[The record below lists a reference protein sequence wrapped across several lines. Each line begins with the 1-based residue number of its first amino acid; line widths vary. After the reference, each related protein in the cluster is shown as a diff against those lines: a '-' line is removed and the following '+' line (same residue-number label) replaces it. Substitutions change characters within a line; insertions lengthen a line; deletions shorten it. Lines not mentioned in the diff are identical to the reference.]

1 VGLGG
6 DFKSVCDREIWA
18 GNDQL
23 LVSRIIGQV
32 TGAGHCP
39 RKALI
44 RHKVVLT
51 GPLRSRTRANVR
63 PARYPRRRHTLRRP
77 LEAQDKRAT
86 DEKLKRG
93 ARDGPRPLHWREPK
107 SGSPSTGGQAHR
119 RSQNGASGPSRGGQ
133 VRDDSRGGRKPRAKA
148 PAPMPTACE
157 GGPEAGWRENICLG
171 QRITVRRREG
181 IRSARIPIHRGRC
194 RSHGADGREKSR
206 PP

>member
-1 VGLGG
+1 MRPILNAPETLWAWGG

-23 LVSRIIGQV
+23 LVSRVTGQV

-93 ARDGPRPLHWREPK
+93 ARDPSRLRASSPRPLHGRTEK
-107 SGSPSTGGQAHR
+107 RISLHGRAGSPTF
-119 RSQNGASGPSRGGQ
+119 
-133 VRDDSRGGRKPRAKA
+133 AK
-148 PAPMPTACE
+148 
-157 GGPEAGWRENICLG
+157 
-171 QRITVRRREG
+171 RRERALQRRVG
-181 IRSARIPIHRGRC
+181 SG
-194 RSHGADGREKSR
+194 
-206 PP
+206 